1 LALAS
6 ESRLALGA
14 PLPDWMPRPS
24 PQPLTIEGRYCRVE
38 PLDMTR
44 HGDDL
49 VAAFHATEIES
60 WTHLF
65 VGPFADDA
73 AMRTWLSDC
82 ADSDSYVYFAV
93 VDRESGRAAGVCAYM
108 RPDPANGVV
117 EIGSIHYADRL
128 KRKPA
133 TTEAMYLLMRHVFD
147 DLGYRRYEWKC
158 NAFNTPSRRAALR
171 LGFRFEGIF
180 RNHMVVKGHN
190 RDTAWFSVIDSE
202 WPALKA
208 TFESWLAPENF
219 DSEGRQRKS
228 LADFRG

>member
-1 LALAS
+1 LFVAS

-14 PLPDWMPRPS
+14 PLPDWTPRPA

-38 PLDMTR
+38 PLDMAR

-49 VAAFHATEIES
+49 IAAFRATEIAS

-65 VGPFADDA
+65 VGPFADDDA
-73 AMRTWLSDC
+73 IRTWLTGC
-82 ADSDSYVYFAV
+82 ANSDSYVYFAV
-93 VDRESGRAAGVCAYM
+93 IDRASGRAGGVCAYM

-117 EIGSIHYADRL
+117 EIGSIHYADLL

-133 TTEAMYLLMRHVFD
+133 TTEAMYLLMRYVFD

-180 RNHMVVKGHN
+180 RNHLVVKGHN

-202 WPALKA
+202 WPALRA
-208 TFESWLAPENF
+208 TFEGWLAPENF
-219 DSEGRQRKS
+219 DNEGRQRKS
-228 LADFRG
+228 LAAFRG